1 MKRDYLYDNEEM
13 KKKNREW
20 IRHSVER
27 EKLLKD
33 ELTAKKKELEY
44 LIANKFYGSI
54 AYFEEIIQEEI
65 YVDVILT
72 LNRLLNTLDC
82 LESKNL
88 KILILKRIAK
98 DHEINLK
105 EAEFILD
112 LLSLLLV
119 VATKESWA
127 ELTMDHISY
136 TISSKISNVRYS
148 GDYIYSAENGHIT
161 ALSLPHFNLGAL
173 PESIGL
179 LSKLEYLCVMGNKLT
194 TLPLSFDSLSN
205 LKELELSCNKLEY
218 LPDLV
223 YNIAKKYYA
232 KKYIKEG
239 VKNSEASVLGLL
251 EILKSREIENY
262 AYLENIENTSI
273 LDFDEFGIYEFGIYK
288 INDHGNIIGI
298 YIRELESVRIS
309 YFPEQICSLKR
320 LKELVLS
327 NCDINKIPK
336 EIRNLQSLEYL
347 DLRGNNIK
355 EVPPEIMKLKSL
367 KYYI

>member
-1 MKRDYLYDNEEM
+1 MSK
-13 KKKNREW
+13 
-20 IRHSVER
+20 
-27 EKLLKD
+27 KLLRD
-33 ELTAKKKELEY
+33 ELSVRKNELEY
-44 LIANKFYGSI
+44 LIKNKFFDSI
-54 AYFEEIIQEEI
+54 TYFEEIIQEEI

-72 LNRLLNTLDC
+72 LNKLLDTLDHI
-82 LESKNL
+82 ESKNL
-88 KILILKRIAK
+88 KTLILRRIAK
-98 DHEINLK
+98 EHDINLK

-119 VATKESWA
+119 VENHT
-127 ELTMDHISY
+127 ELTMDYISY
-136 TISSKISNVRYS
+136 TISSEISNVKYS

-179 LSKLEYLCVMGNKLT
+179 LSELEYLCVMGNKLT
-194 TLPLSFDSLSN
+194 ILPLSFDSLSN
-205 LKELELSCNKLEY
+205 LKELKLSCNKLEY

-232 KKYIKEG
+232 KKYINEG
-239 VKNSEASVLGLL
+239 VKNSEAPVLGLL

-262 AYLENIENTSI
+262 AYLENIENDTNI
-273 LDFDEFGIYEFGIYK
+273 LDFDEFCLYK
-288 INDHGNIIGI
+288 LNDHGNIIGI
-298 YIRELESVRIS
+298 YIREVETVRIS
-309 YFPEQICSLKR
+309 YFPEQICSLKK

-327 NCDINKIPK
+327 SCDINKIPK
-336 EIRNLQSLEYL
+336 EIGNLQSLEYL

-355 EVPPEIMKLKSL
+355 EIPPEIMKLKSL

>member
-72 LNRLLNTLDC
+72 LNKLLDTLDHI
-82 LESKNL
+82 ESKNL
-88 KILILKRIAK
+88 KTLILRRIAK
-98 DHEINLK
+98 DHDINLK

-119 VATKESWA
+119 VENHT
-127 ELTMDHISY
+127 ELTMDYISY
-136 TISSKISNVRYS
+136 TISSEISNVKYS
-148 GDYIYSAENGHIT
+148 GDYIYSAKNGHIT
-161 ALSLPHFNLGAL
+161 ALSLPHFHLGAL

-179 LSKLEYLCVMGNKLT
+179 LSELEYLCVMGNKLT
-194 TLPLSFDSLSN
+194 ILPLSFDSLSN
-205 LKELELSCNKLEY
+205 LKELKLSCNKLEY

-232 KKYIKEG
+232 KKYINEG
-239 VKNSEASVLGLL
+239 VKNSEAPVLGLL